1 MEAVGGGWGT
11 CGRLAALDGARV
23 GVDDERRP
31 TVTDAA
37 LWRRQLAEL
46 LDSAFHFLSA
56 TRLRAGPSAMADLSH
71 RPS

>member
-1 MEAVGGGWGT
+1 MEAAGGGWGA

-46 LDSAFHFLSA
+46 LDSAFSFL
-56 TRLRAGPSAMADLSH
+56 
-71 RPS
+71 